1 MGGHVKTTPSAGLLL
16 ALAIAAVIGGVVWA
30 AIRGQGKDQEVAAEI
45 DRGVMADYCRLVGE
59 GRFAEAWEKCLTAS
73 YRDGVSQEKFVA
85 AHEKRR
91 AETGALGGCRLL
103 RADLTRNLFSKTRE
117 LHLLYELT
125 YPGRVEREYARV
137 NDAGGSW
144 RIEGTYHL
152 NAGETYDFLLW

>member
-1 MGGHVKTTPSAGLLL
+1 MKGTPSSGLWVLLLL
-16 ALAIAAVIGGVVWA
+16 AAAGAAVFWFSRRGFRADDEIVREADRTVV
-30 AIRGQGKDQEVAAEI
+30 AEY
-45 DRGVMADYCRLVGE
+45 VRLVGE
-59 GRFAEAWEKCLTAS
+59 GKYAEAWERCLAKS
-73 YRDGVSQEKFVA
+73 YRDEVPREKFVA

-91 AETGALGGCRLL
+91 TGTGALVGCRLL

-125 YPGRVEREYARV
+125 YPGRVEREDAKV
-137 NDAGGSW
+137 NDADGSW

>member
-1 MGGHVKTTPSAGLLL
+1 VKTTPAGGLLVG
-16 ALAIAAVIGGVVWA
+16 LAIAAVIGAVVWA
-30 AIRGQGKDQEVAAEI
+30 AIRGQGKDWEVAAEI

-59 GRFAEAWEKCLTAS
+59 GLYAEAWEKCLTAS
-73 YRDGVSQEKFVA
+73 YRDEVPREKFVA

-91 AETGALGGCRLL
+91 AEVGSLGGCRLL
-103 RADLTRNLFSKTRE
+103 RADLTRNLFSRTRE

-125 YPGRVEREYARV
+125 YPGRTEREYAKA
-137 NDAGGSW
+137 NDADGSW

>member
-1 MGGHVKTTPSAGLLL
+1 MGGHVKTTPSAGLLV

-45 DRGVMADYCRLVGE
+45 DRGVMAEYGRLVGE
-59 GRFAEAWEKCLTAS
+59 GRFAEAWERCLTAS
-73 YRDGVSQEKFVA
+73 YRDEVPREKFVA

-91 AETGALGGCRLL
+91 AELGALGGGRLL
-103 RADLTRNLFSKTRE
+103 RADLSRNLFSKTRE

-125 YPGRVEREYARV
+125 YPGRVEREYAKV
-137 NDAGGSW
+137 NDADGSW